1 VSDRF
6 ISIQGVFVGF
16 EFLHSVPH
24 GVNAGDIFDWPRDDA
39 ADIHFTCVFEG
50 PVHSIGINLLA

>member
-1 VSDRF
+1 
-6 ISIQGVFVGF
+6 VGF